1 MATARYNA
9 DEIQVLEGLEP
20 VRLRPAMYIG
30 STDSRALEH
39 MLLEVVSNSIDEHIS
54 NHADQL
60 SVSFDDEAV
69 VVEDNGRGIPVEV
82 MPLYGRSTLEALL
95 TRLHSGATFDDHQ
108 PHVHIRPGFHGVG
121 LAIVNALSERFEA
134 DVHRD
139 GGHHRIALSRG
150 LVTEPFHRVGSS
162 TRTGTRIRYRADP
175 EIFGSAR
182 LDSSATLKRLRNAQ
196 LAHARPD
203 VDRPGADHTFSWPRR
218 LSRRGSRRSAAAR
231 LACSRELRVSV
242 RPRRREPLPDLAQ
255 SARPDSPNRRRHRAV
270 ASRHRSA
277 RLRVSQ
283 LRAPHRGLSRRRRH
297 RRHRARISRRN
308 AGPRAANRRRIH
320 LGLLHPDFEGPTRAG
335 LHVPEVRHL
344 IADALFQSLSEA
356 SDTRIAWLA
365 AARERRPGR
374 GSEGRDS

>member
-182 LDSSATLKRLRNAQ
+182 LDSSATLKRLRT
-196 LAHARPD
+196 LSWLTPD
-203 VDRPGADHTFSWPRR
+203 LTWTVQGQTTRSRGLVDCLVEEAGEALQPGSLVHVSYESPFGPEEENRYPTWPSRPGPTVQID
-218 LSRRGSRRSAAAR
+218 
-231 LACSRELRVSV
+231 
-242 RPRRREPLPDLAQ
+242 
-255 SARPDSPNRRRHRAV
+255 AV
-270 ASRHRSA
+270 I
-277 RLRVSQ
+277 
-283 LRAPHRGLSRRRRH
+283 GLSRAATAPRVFGFLNYAPLTEGSH
-297 RRHRARISRRN
+297 VAGVIEGIERAFPGGMP
-308 AGPRAANRRRIH
+308 ALGPRIVAAIH

-365 AARERRPGR
+365 AARERRRGR